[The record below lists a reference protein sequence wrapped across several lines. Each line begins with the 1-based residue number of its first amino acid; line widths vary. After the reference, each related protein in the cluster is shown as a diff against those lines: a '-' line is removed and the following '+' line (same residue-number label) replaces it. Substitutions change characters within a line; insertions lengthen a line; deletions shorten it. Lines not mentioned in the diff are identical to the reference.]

1 VTGHRVRDID
11 GSGPRAGAQRRDA
24 RIHPPW
30 RRRFGWS
37 PIAAPRAGSG
47 GVRWHRS
54 RAWL

>member
-1 VTGHRVRDID
+1 VTGHRMRDIE